1 MSDREKRLSAE
12 RAAMD
17 ACRSGLSVRK
27 AAALYGL
34 KQTTLHHRITGRHKL
49 GCKKGRKF
57 ALHEDLEAAIVDWL
71 RCSKN
76 VPETYSGLLAAIQEY
91 LVRTNTP
98 NPFKENRLA
107 RLRWAYLWWAVR

>member
-34 KQTTLHHRITGRHKL
+34 NQSTLHDRITGRCKL
-49 GCKKGRKF
+49 GCKKGRKP
-57 ALHEDLEAAIVDWL
+57 ALHEDLEADVVDWL
-71 RCSKN
+71 LRSED
-76 VPETYSGLLAAIQEY
+76 VPESRAELRAAVKDY
-91 LVRTNTP
+91 LVATNTP
-98 NPFKENRLA
+98 NPFIENR
-107 RLRWAYLWWAVR
+107 